1 MEKLRAEKAV
11 GQRETHEKIDAVLE
25 HMLENGVEIGSGKDA
40 IVFRVDLASLP
51 KPERHLLVENGVIDP
66 REETDAIALKIL
78 KIYDPGLGDY
88 EFQMQKKAREILAA
102 ETGAVK
108 VPDTTMARHQKVG
121 DEVKNSL
128 NARGGSIEKEVEMVI
143 MDYIDGPDLGKM
155 MYDFVLRE
163 MNYDESYIAD
173 LTYSQKEQ
181 LVGQELGFE
190 RPDLE
195 SAQTPEEKESAQ
207 AITFDRNEEKL
218 LKYLKK
224 KGFTLPLIFEKLD
237 NAIRALNRNGIYH
250 NDLHKQNIMI
260 DSRGEVYIIDF
271 GRAGSEKRKDGIADT
286 MFSKRWRTLNQTEAD
301 EQNAIRAKEKTRI
314 EELKK
319 KLMAHPTKKEQIN
332 SFISDILNNGTATIE
347 REFARSR
354 GDDIRFEYFLIM
366 LLIAREAGA
375 TEGKLV
381 DAFMSTLKE
390 KDLRPFERNK
400 IQKYKNY
407 LATLPN

>member
-1 MEKLRAEKAV
+1 MK
-11 GQRETHEKIDAVLE
+11 
-25 HMLENGVEIGSGKDA
+25 
-40 IVFRVDLASLP
+40 
-51 KPERHLLVENGVIDP
+51 
-66 REETDAIALKIL
+66 
-78 KIYDPGLGDY
+78 
-88 EFQMQKKAREILAA
+88 
-102 ETGAVK
+102 
-108 VPDTTMARHQKVG
+108 
-121 DEVKNSL
+121 
-128 NARGGSIEKEVEMVI
+128 
-143 MDYIDGPDLGKM
+143 
-155 MYDFVLRE
+155 
-163 MNYDESYIAD
+163 
-173 LTYSQKEQ
+173 
-181 LVGQELGFE
+181 

-195 SAQTPEEKESAQ
+195 SAQPPEEKESAE

-301 EQNAIRAKEKTRI
+301 EQNAIRAKEKTRS